1 MTVKPFQDR
10 LSVSLTLTLGGT
22 EHTIA
27 PGNIKS
33 FELELR
39 SWGLKGRVEF
49 MVADNQAAGGTV
61 SDAILTDF
69 LEQDLA
75 EVSLELQTNYTD
87 LPTTPTPTSLQVKG
101 LVVDKSLVE
110 LPAADVKGA
119 PLVYRRYGVRFQD
132 AARLLWSQHYPC
144 VLYTQK
150 TMQDVLDAHKGDK
163 ISLTYDWQAGMGTTL
178 PMIFL
183 GHSPEPGAASFYDFV
198 LWYIDTRNGVLSYDY
213 SSQGYAISG
222 EKDSSG
228 TAIDLSAQEIA
239 DVGVIFPEIPR
250 YDVSVLNAYA
260 ESPKT
265 EDISNEQVVTGIRQ
279 DVLLR
284 TPIDDEVTARKTL
297 ETSRLK
303 LRGLEVE
310 LAWRRFP
317 AIAFAPGALVKLP
330 STQGFAAAGVPAST
344 TFRVRSLRVK
354 GEAIQPGP
362 DAEHADPNAGYHFS
376 MSTRLERQDET
387 YVELPPYT
395 APRYP
400 RFVEGKIV
408 SEIGEDAD
416 ETWQAYTDSAT
427 SVDSYK
433 VKIPL
438 WDNQIITVPFN
449 ANLQPGHFYFPTYKG
464 ARVLVAM
471 DFQRAWL
478 KRFLDWRAGARM
490 PSDGQGVQLLMGK
503 KTTSSTAMK
512 HFYDGD
518 SHPVFQL
525 QRINDKDTAKIE
537 IKEGSMLIVVQEEQ
551 S

>member
-1 MTVKPFQDR
+1 VTVKGFQDR
-10 LSVSLTLTLGGT
+10 LAVSLTLTLGT
-22 EHTIA
+22 TAHTIA

-33 FELELR
+33 FELELH
-39 SWGLKGRVEF
+39 SWGLDGRVEF

-61 SDAILTDF
+61 SDAVLQDF

-75 EVSLELQTNYTD
+75 EVSLELKTNYTD
-87 LPTTPTPTSLQVKG
+87 LPTAPTPTSLQVKG
-101 LVVDKSLVE
+101 LVIHKSLVE

-119 PLVYRRYGVRFQD
+119 PLIYRRYGVRFQD
-132 AARLLWSQHYPC
+132 PARLLWGQHYPC
-144 VLYTQK
+144 ALYTQK
-150 TMQDVLDAHKGDK
+150 TMKDVLDAHKGDK
-163 ISLTYDWQAGMGTTL
+163 ISLTYDWQAGMATTL

-183 GHSPEPGAASFYDFV
+183 GHSPEPGAASFYDFL

-213 SSQGYAISG
+213 SSQGYAIS
-222 EKDSSG
+222 ETKDSSG
-228 TAIDLSAQEIA
+228 TAIDLQAQEVA
-239 DVGVIFPEIPR
+239 DVEVIFPELPR
-250 YDVSVLNAYA
+250 YDVSVLNSYT
-260 ESPKT
+260 ESTKT
-265 EDISNEQVVTGIRQ
+265 EAITNEQAASGIRQ

-284 TPIDDEVTARKTL
+284 TPIEDDVTARVTL
-297 ETSRLK
+297 ETARLK
-303 LRGLEVE
+303 LRGQEVV

-317 AIAFAPGALVKLP
+317 ATAFAPGALVKLP
-330 STQGFAAAGVPAST
+330 STKGFAAAGVPASE
-344 TFRVRSLRVK
+344 TFRVRSLHVK
-354 GEAIQPGP
+354 GEAIQAGP
-362 DAEHADPNAGYHFS
+362 DAEHQDPNAGYHFS
-376 MSTRLERQDET
+376 MSTRLELKDET
-387 YVELPPYT
+387 YVELPAYT

-408 SEIGEDAD
+408 SEVGEDTE

-438 WDNQIITVPFN
+438 WENQIITVPFN
-449 ANLQPGHFYFPTYKG
+449 ANLQPGHFYFPAYKG

-490 PSDGQGVQLLMGK
+490 PADGQGVQLLMGK

-512 HFYDGD
+512 HYYDGD
-518 SHPVFQL
+518 AKPVFQL

>member
-1 MTVKPFQDR
+1 MTAKVFSDR
-10 LSVSLTLTLGGT
+10 LAVSLTLTLGTT
-22 EHTIA
+22 EHSIS
-27 PGNIKS
+27 PGDIKS

-39 SWGLKGRVEF
+39 SWGLEGRVEF

-75 EVSLELQTNYTD
+75 EVSLELKTNYTD
-87 LPTTPTPTSLQVKG
+87 LPTSPTATSLQVKG
-101 LVVDKSLVE
+101 LVIEKSLVE
-110 LPAADVKGA
+110 LPAAEVRGA
-119 PLVYRRYGVRFQD
+119 PLIYRRYSVRFQD

-144 VLYTQK
+144 VLYTEK
-150 TMQDVLDAHKGDK
+150 TMQDVLDTHKGDK
-163 ISLTYDWQAGMGTTL
+163 ISLTYDWQAGMSTTL

-213 SSQGYAISG
+213 SSQGYAISA

-228 TAIDLSAQEIA
+228 TPIDLSAQEVA
-239 DVGVIFPEIPR
+239 DVEVIFPEIPR
-250 YDVSVLNAYA
+250 YDVSVLNSYA

-265 EDISNEQVVTGIRQ
+265 EDITNSQAVTGIRQ

-284 TPIDDEVTARKTL
+284 TPIDDEFTARKTL
-297 ETSRLK
+297 ETARLK
-303 LRGLEVE
+303 LRSLEVE

-317 AIAFAPGALVKLP
+317 TIAFAPGALVKLP

-344 TFRVRSLRVK
+344 TFRVRSLHVK
-354 GEAIQPGP
+354 GEAIHPGP
-362 DAEHADPNAGYHFS
+362 DAEHADPNAGYRFS
-376 MSTRLERQDET
+376 MSTRLEREDET
-387 YVELPPYT
+387 YVELPPYI

-408 SEIGEDAD
+408 SEVGEDTD
-416 ETWQAYTDSAT
+416 ETWQAYTDSTT

-433 VKIPL
+433 VEIPL
-438 WDNQIITVPFN
+438 WENQIITVPFN

-490 PSDGQGVQLLMGK
+490 PADGQGVQLLMGK

-512 HFYDGD
+512 HYYDGD
-518 SHPVFQL
+518 AKPVFQL

>member
-1 MTVKPFQDR
+1 VTVKGLQDR
-10 LSVSLTLTLGGT
+10 LAVSLTLTLGST
-22 EHTIA
+22 AHTIP
-27 PGNIKS
+27 PGSIKF

-39 SWGLKGRVEF
+39 SWGLEGRVEF
-49 MVADNQAAGGTV
+49 LVADNQAAGGTV

-69 LEQDLA
+69 LGQDLA
-75 EVSLELQTNYTD
+75 EVSLELKTNYTH
-87 LPTTPTPTSLQVKG
+87 LPTAPTPTALEVKG

-119 PLVYRRYGVRFQD
+119 PLIYRRYGVRFQD

-144 VLYTQK
+144 VLYTEK
-150 TMQDVLDAHKGDK
+150 TMKDVVEAHKGEK
-163 ISLTYDWQAGMGTTL
+163 ISLTYDWQAGMATTL

-183 GHSPEPGAASFYDFV
+183 GHSPEPGAASFYDFL
-198 LWYIDTRNGVLSYDY
+198 LWYIDTRNGVLTYDY
-213 SSQGYAISG
+213 SAQGYAIS
-222 EKDSSG
+222 ETKDSSG
-228 TAIDLSAQEIA
+228 TAMDLQAQEIA
-239 DVGVIFPEIPR
+239 EVEVIFPEIPR
-250 YDVSVLNAYA
+250 YNVSVLNSYA

-265 EDISNEQVVTGIRQ
+265 EDITQEQAASGIRQ

-297 ETSRLK
+297 ETARLK

-310 LAWRRFP
+310 LSWRRFP
-317 AIAFAPGALVKLP
+317 ATAFAPGALVKLP
-330 STQGFAAAGVPAST
+330 STKGFAAAGVPASE
-344 TFRVRSLRVK
+344 TFRVRSLHVR
-354 GEAIQPGP
+354 GEAIQAGP
-362 DAEHADPNAGYHFS
+362 DAENQDPNAGYHFS
-376 MSTRLERQDET
+376 MSTRLELKDET
-387 YVELPPYT
+387 YAELPAYT

-408 SEIGEDAD
+408 SEVGEDAD
-416 ETWQAYTDSAT
+416 ETWQAYTDSTT

-438 WDNQIITVPFN
+438 WENQIITVPFN
-449 ANLQPGHFYFPTYKG
+449 ANLLPGHFYFPTYKG

-490 PSDGQGVQLLMGK
+490 PADGQGVQLLMGK

-512 HFYDGD
+512 HYYDGD
-518 SHPVFQL
+518 AKPVFQL
-525 QRINDKDTAKIE
+525 HRINDKDTAKIE

-551 S
+551 A

>member
-1 MTVKPFQDR
+1 MTERVFPDR
-10 LSVSLTLTLGGT
+10 LAVSLTLTLGGT
-22 EHTIA
+22 AHTIS
-27 PGNIKS
+27 PGDIKS

-39 SWGLKGRVEF
+39 SWGLEGQVEF
-49 MVADNQAAGGTV
+49 IVADTQAAGG
-61 SDAILTDF
+61 SQQDAILTDF
-69 LEQDLA
+69 LKQDLA
-75 EVSLELQTNYTD
+75 EVSLELKTNYTD
-87 LPTTPTPTSLQVKG
+87 LPTGPTPTSLTVKG
-101 LVVDKSLVE
+101 LVIDKSLVE
-110 LPAADVKGA
+110 LPAAEVRGA
-119 PLVYRRYGVRFQD
+119 PLIYRRYGVRFLD

-150 TMQDVLDAHKGDK
+150 TMQDVLDAHKGEK
-163 ISLTYDWQAGMGTTL
+163 ISLTYDWQAGMSTTL

-183 GHSPEPGAASFYDFV
+183 GHSPEPGAASFYDFL

-213 SSQGYAISG
+213 SSQGYTISETRDG
-222 EKDSSG
+222 SA
-228 TAIDLSAQEIA
+228 TPIDLRAHEVA
-239 DVGVIFPEIPR
+239 DVEVILPEIPR
-250 YDVSVLNAYA
+250 YDVSVLNSYA
-260 ESPKT
+260 DGPKT
-265 EDISNEQVVTGIRQ
+265 EDITNAQAVTGVRQ

-297 ETSRLK
+297 ETARLK

-330 STQGFAAAGVPAST
+330 ATTGFAAAGVPALE

-354 GEAIQPGP
+354 GEAIQAGP
-362 DAEHADPNAGYHFS
+362 DAEHLDPNAGYHFS
-376 MSTRLERQDET
+376 MSTRLERKEET
-387 YVELPPYT
+387 YVELPAYT

-408 SEIGEDAD
+408 SEVGEDTD

-438 WDNQIITVPFN
+438 WEDQVITVPFN
-449 ANLQPGHFYFPTYKG
+449 PNILPGHFYFPAYKG
-464 ARVLVAM
+464 ARVLVAL

-490 PSDGQGVQLLMGK
+490 PADGQGVQLLMGK

-512 HFYDGD
+512 HYYDGD
-518 SHPVFQL
+518 AKPVFQL